1 MKDDIDS
8 LSMEDH
14 ILKKFLVLQIDS
26 VLVIVDDVDGVS
38 VVLEVND
45 LQCDPLGGLCGAL
58 WSLDVHPSTLHMSTC
73 HDASV
78 PSINFHLLLTRLCL
92 FSLVLHVCRS
102 VDAVNVSQ

>member
-38 VVLEVND
+38 VVLEVSD
-45 LQCDPLGGLCGAL
+45 LQCDPLDGLCGAL
-58 WSLDVHPSTLHMSTC
+58 WSLGVHPHYIRQHAMMLRYR
-73 HDASV
+73 
-78 PSINFHLLLTRLCL
+78 PLTFIC
-92 FSLVLHVCRS
+92 
-102 VDAVNVSQ
+102 

>member
-38 VVLEVND
+38 VVLEVSD
-45 LQCDPLGGLCGAL
+45 LQCDPLDGLCGAL
-58 WSLDVHPSTLHMSTC
+58 WSLGVHPSKLHTSTC
-73 HDASV
+73 NDASV
-78 PSINFHLLLTRLCL
+78 SSINFHLLG
-92 FSLVLHVCRS
+92 F
-102 VDAVNVSQ
+102 

>member
-38 VVLEVND
+38 VVLEVSD
-45 LQCDPLGGLCGAL
+45 LQCDPLDGLCGAL
-58 WSLDVHPSTLHMSTC
+58 WSLGIHPSTLHTSTC
-73 HDASV
+73 HDSSV
-78 PSINFHLLLTRLCL
+78 SSINFHLLG
-92 FSLVLHVCRS
+92 F
-102 VDAVNVSQ
+102 

>member
-38 VVLEVND
+38 VVLEVSD
-45 LQCDPLGGLCGAL
+45 LQCDPLDGLCI
-58 WSLDVHPSTLHMSTC
+58 HPSTLHTSTC
-73 HDASV
+73 HHDASV
-78 PSINFHLLLTRLCL
+78 SSINFHLSG
-92 FSLVLHVCRS
+92 FWNVYAYSVYHVCRS

>member
-38 VVLEVND
+38 VVLEVSD
-45 LQCDPLGGLCGAL
+45 LQCDPLDGLCI
-58 WSLDVHPSTLHMSTC
+58 HPSTLHTSTC
-73 HDASV
+73 HDSSV
-78 PSINFHLLLTRLCL
+78 SSINFHLLG
-92 FSLVLHVCRS
+92 F
-102 VDAVNVSQ
+102 

>member
-38 VVLEVND
+38 VVLEVSD

-58 WSLDVHPSTLHMSTC
+58 WSLGIHPSTLHTSTC

-78 PSINFHLLLTRLCL
+78 SSINFHMLG
-92 FSLVLHVCRS
+92 F
-102 VDAVNVSQ
+102 

>member
-26 VLVIVDDVDGVS
+26 VLVIVDDVDWVS
-38 VVLEVND
+38 VVLEVSD
-45 LQCDPLGGLCGAL
+45 LQCDPLDALFEVL
-58 WSLDVHPSTLHMSTC
+58 WSLGIHPSTLHKSTC

-78 PSINFHLLLTRLCL
+78 SSINFHLLG
-92 FSLVLHVCRS
+92 F
-102 VDAVNVSQ
+102 

>member
-26 VLVIVDDVDGVS
+26 VLIIVDDVDGVS
-38 VVLEVND
+38 VVLEVSD
-45 LQCDPLGGLCGAL
+45 LQCDPLDGLCI
-58 WSLDVHPSTLHMSTC
+58 HPSTLHTSTC

-78 PSINFHLLLTRLCL
+78 SSINFHLLG
-92 FSLVLHVCRS
+92 F
-102 VDAVNVSQ
+102 

>member
-26 VLVIVDDVDGVS
+26 ILLVIVDDVDGVS
-38 VVLEVND
+38 VVLEVSD
-45 LQCDPLGGLCGAL
+45 LQCDPLDGLCGAL
-58 WSLDVHPSTLHMSTC
+58 WSLGVHPSTLHKSTC

-78 PSINFHLLLTRLCL
+78 SSINFHLLG
-92 FSLVLHVCRS
+92 F
-102 VDAVNVSQ
+102 

>member
-26 VLVIVDDVDGVS
+26 VLVIVDDVVGVS
-38 VVLEVND
+38 VVLEVSD
-45 LQCDPLGGLCGAL
+45 LQCDPLDGLCGAL
-58 WSLDVHPSTLHMSTC
+58 WSLDIHPSTLHKSTC

-78 PSINFHLLLTRLCL
+78 SSINFRLLG
-92 FSLVLHVCRS
+92 F
-102 VDAVNVSQ
+102 

>member
-38 VVLEVND
+38 VVLEVSD
-45 LQCDPLGGLCGAL
+45 LQCDPLDGLCGAL
-58 WSLDVHPSTLHMSTC
+58 WSLGIHPSTLHTSTC

-78 PSINFHLLLTRLCL
+78 SSINFHMLG
-92 FSLVLHVCRS
+92 F
-102 VDAVNVSQ
+102 

>member
-26 VLVIVDDVDGVS
+26 VLVIVEDVNGVS
-38 VVLEVND
+38 VILEVSD
-45 LQCDPLGGLCGAL
+45 LQCDPLDGLCI
-58 WSLDVHPSTLHMSTC
+58 HPSTLHTSTC

-78 PSINFHLLLTRLCL
+78 SSINFHLLG
-92 FSLVLHVCRS
+92 F
-102 VDAVNVSQ
+102 

>member
-38 VVLEVND
+38 VVLEVSD
-45 LQCDPLGGLCGAL
+45 LQCDPLDGLCI
-58 WSLDVHPSTLHMSTC
+58 HPSTLHTSTC

-78 PSINFHLLLTRLCL
+78 SSINFHLLS
-92 FSLVLHVCRS
+92 F
-102 VDAVNVSQ
+102 